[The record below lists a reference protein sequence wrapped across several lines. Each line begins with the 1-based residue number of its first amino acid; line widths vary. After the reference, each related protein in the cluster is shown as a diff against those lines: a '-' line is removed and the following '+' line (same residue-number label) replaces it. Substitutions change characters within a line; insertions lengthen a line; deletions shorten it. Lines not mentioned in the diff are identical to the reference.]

1 MSGKKQGI
9 NYTKVESNDKGVSDL
24 YMSPGQQ
31 SYDGT
36 QIRNEYYE
44 PIDYS
49 KLQNDFNKRI
59 KSKNSRAYTINTGVG
74 TIVTYDRD
82 AVTSARNNI
91 NQASQMPDIGRTL
104 TFDKVSQI
112 GSVQEGFDKNAK
124 EYMENLV
131 NQTYDIKNG
140 MQLMPWQEGYIN
152 ATEGSRAIAK
162 INKLFDD
169 YVNNIGQAYAYAGDL
184 GDAYKIKE
192 GEVGAVSLTNFDRT
206 NEAMLL
212 SQWKAGDPN
221 VYLIDNDGE
230 TALYRPSLNGKPEAI
245 LNLSKFGSAMEQ
257 EGDYISR
264 IFDYKTKL
272 DGVGEQYVGSISE
285 DGKTGYITSVVDYD
299 METTK
304 DGQQVIKASTVKF
317 KPGMYE
323 KAVEAAAKGDPVIQ
337 RILDNPEHARQMW
350 LDVFRA
356 PVPYDP
362 KRDQETLR
370 NLIARKAINDKGMA
384 NAMGRVEGSYV
395 IDDNGQV
402 VSYETFVD
410 AAAARGTKV
419 EKIQSNPNNNSST
432 PTKTYNTQFDE
443 LIKAA
448 YEIKTTENTQGEGE
462 APSKVM
468 KTVDLLQAMRS
479 DLPGMEDATFTAA
492 QKGEGGPY
500 AVYINIPANQK
511 NAARKIKIFGAKE
524 LETLSPYDIS
534 YRINT
539 KIKSI
544 PQTSIDTYFPNY
556 DVRFKELYPDYKSS
570 KGTYMEGK
578 TKSKSKTE
586 EVSPDSKLNENNI
599 PLRLRDRNQ
608 PPPTT

>member
-1 MSGKKQGI
+1 MSGKNKDKI
-9 NYTKVESNDKGVSDL
+9 NYAKIESNDKGVSDL

-49 KLQNDFNKRI
+49 KLQNDFDKRI

-131 NQTYDIKNG
+131 NQTYNIKNG

-152 ATEGSRAIAK
+152 TTEGSRAIAK

-299 METTK
+299 METAK
-304 DGQQVIKASTVKF
+304 DGKQVIKASTVKF

-356 PVPYDP
+356 PVPYDA

-410 AAAARGTKV
+410 APSAKGTKV
-419 EKIQSNPNNNSST
+419 ETIKSNPSNPNGKT
-432 PTKTYNTQFDE
+432 IKTYDTQFEQLMDIAHNIKVSKSDDE
-443 LIKAA
+443 IANALETGFNQLKSGISG
-448 YEIKTTENTQGEGE
+448 TEE
-462 APSKVM
+462 ATLVLGVENGK
-468 KTVDLLQAMRS
+468 
-479 DLPGMEDATFTAA
+479 DAFFFD
-492 QKGEGGPY
+492 
-500 AVYINIPANQK
+500 VPANQK
-511 NAARKIKIFGAKE
+511 NEAKTIKLFTIEELKAMTPKRISEVINNKLLSIPKASEDLYFNNYEESYNEKYGKNTYFKSNEDSNDETPLMLQNVPGAETSKNKRKFKAWNFNYPG
-524 LETLSPYDIS
+524 
-534 YRINT
+534 NT
-539 KIKSI
+539 K
-544 PQTSIDTYFPNY
+544 
-556 DVRFKELYPDYKSS
+556 
-570 KGTYMEGK
+570 
-578 TKSKSKTE
+578 
-586 EVSPDSKLNENNI
+586 
-599 PLRLRDRNQ
+599 
-608 PPPTT
+608 